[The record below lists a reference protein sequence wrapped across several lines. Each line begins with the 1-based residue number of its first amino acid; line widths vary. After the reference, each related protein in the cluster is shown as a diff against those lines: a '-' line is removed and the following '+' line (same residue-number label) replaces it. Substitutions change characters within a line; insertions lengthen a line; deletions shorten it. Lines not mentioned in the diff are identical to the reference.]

1 MSWRDIVLQKI
12 LRLIMEW
19 NGMEWNG
26 MEVVRYRV
34 TNNGLAIKVSIGNEV
49 SIKIA
54 ISFMHFLTTNRDFLM
69 KNETKFRYYIDNKI
83 INIKRKKNEEFIL
96 FFFIKNIFYLNIN
109 RRIFLYSYISY
120 FNKSII
126 IYRQRREWNVL

>member
-1 MSWRDIVLQKI
+1 
-12 LRLIMEW
+12 MEW

>member
-1 MSWRDIVLQKI
+1 
-12 LRLIMEW
+12 MEW
-19 NGMEWNG
+19 NGMGWDGMGWDG

-109 RRIFLYSYISY
+109 LEYSCTLYIV
-120 FNKSII
+120 F
-126 IYRQRREWNVL
+126 Q

>member
-1 MSWRDIVLQKI
+1 
-12 LRLIMEW
+12 MEW
-19 NGMEWNG
+19 NGMGWNGMGWNG

-109 RRIFLYSYISY
+109 RRIFLYV
-120 FNKSII
+120 
-126 IYRQRREWNVL
+126 IYRISINLSSFTDRDGNETYYRNNFTDP

>member
-126 IYRQRREWNVL
+126 IYRQRWE